1 MKPYFT
7 SALPE
12 EIVEGISACHSKQS
26 HYLGIPVFGKF
37 FICLNKKILFTQKYN
52 ITLDNRP

>member
-1 MKPYFT
+1 MKLYFT

-37 FICLNKKILFTQKYN
+37 FICLNKKILFT
-52 ITLDNRP
+52 